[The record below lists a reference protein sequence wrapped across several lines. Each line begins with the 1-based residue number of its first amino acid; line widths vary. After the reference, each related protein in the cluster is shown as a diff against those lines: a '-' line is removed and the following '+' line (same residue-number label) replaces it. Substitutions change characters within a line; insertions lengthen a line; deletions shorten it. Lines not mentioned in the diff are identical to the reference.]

1 MKIDWVRKL
10 TSRKFWIAVAS
21 FVSMLIVAFGAS
33 EQSATQISAIIMA
46 GATVL
51 GYILA
56 EGLVDANQTVYVFND
71 SDEEEEFEE
80 DEDEEPDDVKTI
92 SATLAEDTTEEN

>member
-56 EGLVDANQTVYVFND
+56 EGLVDANQTVYVFNEPED
-71 SDEEEEFEE
+71 DTDYED
-80 DEDEEPDDVKTI
+80 DEDEEPDDVNAI

>member
-10 TSRKFWIAVAS
+10 TSRKFWLAVAS

-33 EQSATQISAIIMA
+33 EQSAAQISAIIMA

-56 EGLVDANQTVYVFND
+56 EGLVDANQTVYVFNEPED
-71 SDEEEEFEE
+71 DTDYED

>member
-10 TSRKFWIAVAS
+10 TSRKFWLALAS

-33 EQSATQISAIIMA
+33 EQTAAQVSAIIMA

-56 EGLVDANQTVYVFND
+56 EGLVDASQTVYVFNED
-71 SDEEEEFEE
+71 ADDTDFED
-80 DEDEEPDDVKTI
+80 DEDEEPDDVDTI